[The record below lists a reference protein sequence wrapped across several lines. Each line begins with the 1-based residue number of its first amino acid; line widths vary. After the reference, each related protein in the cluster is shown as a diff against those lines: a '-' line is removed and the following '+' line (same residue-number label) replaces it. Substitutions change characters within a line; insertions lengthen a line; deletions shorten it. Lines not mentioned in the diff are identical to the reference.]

1 MNCTVRSLNVLKNLT
16 DSAEAVNRLKD
27 QCQTLQSVLQQ
38 NLTSIN
44 LCEQIV
50 FIMMTVAKV
59 SHHFRVQCIQ
69 NGLLPLLLDLI
80 RRPNSNHTLV
90 TYTYTTF
97 IELSQEVLFEN
108 NANRLKIIEHALH
121 FVEGSVQSSE
131 ISLIILTLQ
140 VVRAIACT
148 SRGSIQFFVKKQGL
162 IHLTSLLETFGNNAE
177 VFCPCCEVIAMIC
190 ANYTASREVLA
201 VDLIPRIVNVLNNN
215 PYEVLRTFKPCLR
228 ALRTISNLSFDC
240 VRELISTS
248 LVPYLLQSVNSTDRE
263 IVQESMGILYRISLV
278 DDGCQQ
284 LEQEDAETVLS
295 SQLTIEFS
303 AEDQVIIHRDL
314 LIQNIQEY
322 TKKRSKSTH
331 WSTTVSEA
339 KQSEFSPIGV
349 DPRLLTVLGG
359 MLHVNGMS
367 ESEILIHL
375 KQLTTL
381 CDDSM

>member
-1 MNCTVRSLNVLKNLT
+1 MNCVSRSLNVLKNLM
-16 DSAEAVNRLKD
+16 DSADAVKRLKD
-27 QCQTLQSVLQQ
+27 QCHVLQSVLQE

-50 FIMMTVAKV
+50 FIVMTIAKT

-80 RRPNSNHTLV
+80 RRPNNNYTLV

-97 IELSQEVLFEN
+97 IELSREVLFEN

-121 FVEGSVQSSE
+121 FGEGSSQLSD
-131 ISLIILTLQ
+131 ISLIVLALQ
-140 VVRAIACT
+140 VLRAIACT

-162 IHLTSLLETFGNNAE
+162 VHLTSLLERFGNIAE
-177 VFCPCCEVIAMIC
+177 VFCPCCEVIAMVC

-215 PYEVLRTFKPCLR
+215 PYEVLRTFKPCFR
-228 ALRTISNLSFDC
+228 ALRAISNLSFDC

-263 IVQESMGILYRISLV
+263 IVQEIMGILYRISLV

-284 LEQEDAETVLS
+284 LEQENAETMLS
-295 SQLTIEFS
+295 SRLTIEFS

-314 LIQNIQEY
+314 LIQNVQEY

-331 WSTTVSEA
+331 WSVTASEI
-339 KQSEFSPIGV
+339 KQSGISPIGV
-349 DPRLLTVLGG
+349 DSRLLTVLGK
-359 MLHVNGMS
+359 MLCVDRMS
-367 ESEILIHL
+367 ESELLIHL

-381 CDDSM
+381 CDDGM